1 MLPILRITALGNA
14 YRKFSYSLTQCTRV
28 HCVKRPISRRDAPAN
43 ARLAFPPLVINI
55 RQHFDKNSSMSWSLD
70 ETPAISALR
79 DTVIRYKTTNL
90 GANFWI
96 EFTEDVSQKARDF
109 VLWFMENEIQ
119 RYHNY
124 VFHSGH
130 FGAAIV
136 PNPSPQIAVNR
147 IKSYSLV
154 NNIAHIDY
162 DPLPENDPF
171 PHVLELLRADAKR
184 IEYQVGVR
192 FQYRN

>member
-1 MLPILRITALGNA
+1 MFAILRPTTLGNTLW
-14 YRKFSYSLTQCTRV
+14 RFSYRITLCTRV
-28 HCVKRPISRRDAPAN
+28 HKDILTISRRVAPA
-43 ARLAFPPLVINI
+43 RI
-55 RQHFDKNSSMSWSLD
+55 RPVFSPFYLIIREHSDIKSSMSWSLD

-96 EFTEDVSQKARDF
+96 EFTKDVSQKARDF
-109 VLWFMENEIQ
+109 VVWFMENEIQ
-119 RYHNY
+119 RHHNY

-147 IKSYSLV
+147 IKSYKLV

-162 DPLPENDPF
+162 EPLPENDPF
-171 PHVLELLRADAKR
+171 PHVLELLRSEAKR